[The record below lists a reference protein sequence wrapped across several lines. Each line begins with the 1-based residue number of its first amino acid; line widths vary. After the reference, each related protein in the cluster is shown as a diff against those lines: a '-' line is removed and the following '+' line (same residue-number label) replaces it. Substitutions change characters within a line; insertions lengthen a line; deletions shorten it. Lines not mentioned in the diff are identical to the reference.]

1 MTVNHDPSVLR
12 SLPAR
17 LDHRPHFDQPRACD
31 QISSRDHD
39 IELNMNQQP
48 YYDQDIDYTPAFQ
61 ISNQRADY
69 DRLHTTINLIFLQR
83 PDLDPTSNGRISSQ
97 RPDSNLNLTR
107 LRPDRNAIA
116 DPPNHRHQLRARSRS
131 TR

>member
-61 ISNQRADY
+61 ISNPRADY
-69 DRLHTTINLIFLQR
+69 DRLHTT
-83 PDLDPTSNGRISSQ
+83 
-97 RPDSNLNLTR
+97 LNLTR